1 MNGHGLTVR
10 NLSCDILLKEKV
22 CETNTSILQKQK
34 QKIRRVRLR
43 VRHSFV
49 KCLKAKTV

>member
-34 QKIRRVRLR
+34 QKIRRVR
-43 VRHSFV
+43 HSFV